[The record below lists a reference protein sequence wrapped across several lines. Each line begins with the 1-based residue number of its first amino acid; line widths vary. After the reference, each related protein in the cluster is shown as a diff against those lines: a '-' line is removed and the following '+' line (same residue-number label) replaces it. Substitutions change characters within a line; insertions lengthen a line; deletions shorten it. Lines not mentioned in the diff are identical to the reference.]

1 MGNEIILTEVD
12 YVRLNSLIY
21 RLLDENN
28 QDIRAMNFLNIEI
41 KRAKKVTPKRIK
53 PDIVTMD
60 SSVEVTF
67 LETGKTKEL
76 KLVYPQNSNYEDGLI
91 SVLSTFGCALL
102 GAKVGDSVSYR
113 ISGVT
118 QTVRIEKILF
128 QPEANGEDLL

>member
-1 MGNEIILTEVD
+1 MGDEIIITEVD
-12 YVRLNSLIY
+12 FARLNSLIY

-28 QDIRAMNFLNIEI
+28 QNIRALNFLNIEI

-53 PDIVTMD
+53 PDFITMD

-76 KLVYPQNSNYEDGLI
+76 KLVYPQKANSEEGLI
-91 SVLSTFGCALL
+91 SVLSPLGCALL
-102 GAKVGDSVSYR
+102 GFKAGDFVSFEAN
-113 ISGVT
+113 GGT
-118 QTVRIEKILF
+118 QTLRIEKVLF